1 MMTYRVSGLDWC
13 VIDTR
18 RILAGP
24 FPTLKAALGE
34 VERRTTRTWVP
45 RRRQERP
52 LRRHRRRDAGQ
63 GMGGPRWRMT

>member
-45 RRRQERP
+45 G
-52 LRRHRRRDAGQ
+52 AGKS
-63 GMGGPRWRMT
+63 GHFAVTVDETPAKEWEVPDGE

>member
-24 FPTLKAALGE
+24 FPTARAAMDE
-34 VERRTTRTWVP
+34 VRRRTTRTWVP
-45 RRRQERP
+45 G
-52 LRRHRRRDAGQ
+52 AGKS
-63 GMGGPRWRMT
+63 GHFTVDETPAKEWEAPDGE

>member
-24 FPTLKAALGE
+24 FPTARGRHGRGPAADDPHMGAG
-34 VERRTTRTWVP
+34 
-45 RRRQERP
+45 RRQEGANRP
-52 LRRHRRRDAGQ
+52 PAA
-63 GMGGPRWRMT
+63 TS